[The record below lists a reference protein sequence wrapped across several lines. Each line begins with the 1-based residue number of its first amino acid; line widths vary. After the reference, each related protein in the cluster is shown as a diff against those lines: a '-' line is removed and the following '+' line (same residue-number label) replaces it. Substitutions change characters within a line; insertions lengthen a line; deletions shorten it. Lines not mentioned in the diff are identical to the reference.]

1 MAGEKV
7 ISFNFQLLSQLTLSE
22 CQVWGREGSVVRS
35 GGTGA
40 VTQVL
45 SKSIHREAAF
55 KNIRGVGRGM
65 GERGGGVWGGLTLDF
80 EWRGI

>member
-55 KNIRGVGRGM
+55 KNIRGWDGGWGV
-65 GERGGGVWGGLTLDF
+65 RGGGFGEGSH
-80 EWRGI
+80 